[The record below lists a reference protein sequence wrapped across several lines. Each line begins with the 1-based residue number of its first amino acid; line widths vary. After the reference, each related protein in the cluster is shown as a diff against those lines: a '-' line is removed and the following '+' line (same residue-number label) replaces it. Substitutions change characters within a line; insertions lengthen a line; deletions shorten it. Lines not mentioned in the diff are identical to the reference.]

1 MAEREH
7 YKLLYKIV
15 VVGDSGV
22 GKTNVAGKFVN
33 GEFNSDTKATI
44 CVEFT
49 HSEVTLKDGTNIKIQ
64 IWDTAGQERF
74 RALARGYYRGAAG
87 ALIVYDVTKAQTF
100 DNVESWLRELR
111 DFTDGELTVM
121 LVGNKNDLVSHREVS
136 TETARKFCE
145 ENELMY
151 IETSALMGDNIREA
165 FQQLVGSIYQQ
176 NSKKMVNEAGNV
188 NEEKPTPP
196 ESTKT
201 LVLEPTRENST
212 KPNGPCTC

>member
-1 MAEREH
+1 VSLFLSYPTSSAH
-7 YKLLYKIV
+7 LN
-15 VVGDSGV
+15 VVG
-22 GKTNVAGKFVN
+22 KF
-33 GEFNSDTKATI
+33 S
-44 CVEFT
+44 
-49 HSEVTLKDGTNIKIQ
+49 
-64 IWDTAGQERF
+64 AGQERF

-151 IETSALMGDNIREA
+151 IETSALMGENIKEA
-165 FQQLVGSIYQQ
+165 FQQLVGCKLISFIYSSALKLTFLSAIYQQ
-176 NSKKMVNEAGNV
+176 NSRKMVNEAGNV
-188 NEEKPTPP
+188 SEEKPTPP

-201 LVLEPTRENST
+201 LVLEPTRENPT